1 MKRTLVAA
9 ASLGLSIGLTLCAV
23 PAHASDKPKTWHT
36 PTCAMVDSDGS
47 LTYTT
52 DRGDT
57 VTPTTGTLNHTEYV
71 FDIVPMATPDSLLA
85 VDNTGR
91 LYRSGDAGCAWTQVN
106 HVTGIYYGRLA
117 ASPDGTAYLWSIN
130 SDRLVHVSGSRVIE
144 LPEVD
149 ATASLID
156 LVVDPRHAAHLRAV
170 TDDGRV
176 LDSADGGRHFAQVG
190 QTAGTGTSWFYS
202 ASIDPRHLDHI
213 VLGSQS
219 QGSYVTQDAG
229 RAWQHDGMGEAGDR
243 VNAFS
248 VAVSPASSRVVY
260 AQGLNLREYDARLPS
275 GGRHLYRSTDGGR
288 TFEPVLDQGNGV
300 TLQNGTLLAPSP
312 TDPDT
317 LHFVF
322 SMSYGGYGTDL
333 FSLDTRHGT
342 LSLAH
347 DPHDKLTAIAFNPK
361 HPSVM
366 YLGFGEERVS

>member
-1 MKRTLVAA
+1 MPL
-9 ASLGLSIGLTLCAV
+9 
-23 PAHASDKPKTWHT
+23 
-36 PTCAMVDSDGS
+36 
-47 LTYTT
+47 
-52 DRGDT
+52 
-57 VTPTTGTLNHTEYV
+57 
-71 FDIVPMATPDSLLA
+71 ATPDSLLA
-85 VDNTGR
+85 VDNTGH
-91 LYRSGDAGCAWTQVN
+91 LLRSGDAGCSWGLVNQVA
-106 HVTGIYYGRLA
+106 GIYYGRLA

-130 SDRLVHVSGSRVIE
+130 SDRLIHVTGSRVTE

-149 ATASLID
+149 ATASLVD
-156 LVVDPRHAAHLRAV
+156 LVVNPHHAAHLRAV

-176 LDSADGGRHFAQVG
+176 LDSTDGGQQFAQVG

-229 RAWQHDGMGEAGDR
+229 RSWEHDGMGEDGDR

-260 AQGLNLREYDARLPS
+260 AQGINLRENTARLPS
-275 GGRHLYRSTDGGR
+275 EGRHLYRSTDGGR

-312 TDPDT
+312 TKANI

-333 FSLDTRHGT
+333 FTLDTAHGQ

-347 DPHDKLTAIAFNPK
+347 DSHDKLTAIAFNPQ

>member
-1 MKRTLVAA
+1 MKRTLVASA
-9 ASLGLSIGLTLCAV
+9 VIGLSLATAMAPAQAGSRHTRWGAPDCAV
-23 PAHASDKPKTWHT
+23 
-36 PTCAMVDSDGS
+36 VQSDGS

-52 DRGDT
+52 DRGDS
-57 VTPTTGTLNHTEYV
+57 VTPTSGTMNQTKYV
-71 FDIVPMATPDSLLA
+71 FDIAPLATADSLLA
-85 VDNTGR
+85 VDNVGR
-91 LYRSGDAGCAWTQVN
+91 LYRSGDAGCTWLQLNQAV
-106 HVTGIYYGRLA
+106 GIHNGRLA

-130 SDRLVHVSGSRVIE
+130 TDRLLLVSGSRLIE

-149 ATASLID
+149 ATASLVD
-156 LVVDPRHAAHLRAV
+156 LVVDQHHARHLRAV

-176 LDSADGGRHFAQVG
+176 LDSQDGGQHFAQVG
-190 QTAGTGTSWFYS
+190 TRAGASDTWLYS

-219 QGSYVTQDAG
+219 QGSYVTHDGG
-229 RAWQHDGMGEAGDR
+229 RRWTHDGMGLPGDR

-260 AQGLNLREYDARLPS
+260 AQGINLRENVARVPS
-275 GGRHLYRSTDGGR
+275 EGRHLYRSTDGGH
-288 TFEPVLDQGNGV
+288 TFAPVLDQGDGV

-312 TDPDT
+312 ADPDT

-333 FSLDTRHGT
+333 FTLDTRHHR

-347 DPHDKLTAIAFNPK
+347 DPHDRLTSIAFDPA
-361 HPSVM
+361 HASVM
-366 YLGFGEERVS
+366 YLGFGEEHIS

>member
-1 MKRTLVAA
+1 MKRTLVVAATLGLALTAA
-9 ASLGLSIGLTLCAV
+9 A
-23 PAHASDKPKTWHT
+23 PAQAGGKPSKWNA
-36 PTCAMVDSDGS
+36 PRCSVVQSDGS
-47 LTYTT
+47 LTYST

-57 VTPTTGTLNHTEYV
+57 VTPTTGTLHQTEYV
-71 FDIVPMATPDSLLA
+71 FDIVPLSTADSLLA
-85 VDNTGR
+85 VDNSGR
-91 LYRSGDAGCAWTQVN
+91 LYRSGDAGCSWGQVN
-106 HVTGIYYGRLA
+106 QVTGIYYGRLA

-130 SDRLVHVSGSRVIE
+130 SDRLVHVSGSRLME

-149 ATASLID
+149 ATASLVD
-156 LVVDPRHAAHLRAV
+156 LVVDPHHAGHLRAV

-176 LDSADGGRHFAQVG
+176 LDSTDGGQHFTQLG
-190 QTAGTGTSWFYS
+190 DRAGSDTTWLYS

-219 QGSYVTQDAG
+219 EGSYVTKDAG
-229 RAWQHDGMGEAGDR
+229 HTWQHDGMGEAGDR

-260 AQGLNLREYDARLPS
+260 AQGLNLRENTAHLPS
-275 GGRHLYRSTDGGR
+275 EGRHLYRSTNGGR
-288 TFEPVLDQGNGV
+288 TFHPVLDQGNGV

-312 TDPDT
+312 TEANT

-322 SMSYGGYGTDL
+322 SMSYAGYGTDL
-333 FSLDTRHGT
+333 FTLDTRHGT

-361 HPSVM
+361 HPAVM
-366 YLGFGEERVS
+366 YLGFGEERIS